1 MLQASN
7 SSSKMYISWKFA
19 HPQEIQD
26 VEFVSLKELEKVCIT
41 SLVYQW
47 ILCSEWVPKQLIKL
61 SQTSRILWGDKLH
74 ACNKQI
80 HH

>member
-1 MLQASN
+1 
-7 SSSKMYISWKFA
+7 MYISWKFA

-26 VEFVSLKELEKVCIT
+26 VEFVSLEGIGESLHYIT
-41 SLVYQW
+41 CLSVDPLQW
-47 ILCSEWVPKQLIKL
+47 MGAETADLNCP
-61 SQTSRILWGDKLH
+61 QTSRILWGDKLH